1 MIPQARPPMPS
12 SAPRRLD
19 PPLFA
24 LPTLRPSHLLPLP
37 RPERLPFPL
46 TDPRTEFFYFGRNAV
61 WHAIRRLGLTGC
73 PVLVPAYHHGVEV
86 EALVDA
92 GAKPVFYGI
101 DRSFQPDLAQI
112 DRLARDGAR
121 ALYVIHFAGFP
132 QPMDDLLSIARA
144 HGLKVIED
152 CALSLLSADGA
163 RPLGARSDAAIF
175 CFYKTLPVP
184 NGGAL
189 WMPKKHVPLRLRR
202 PPVLAVANQTAA
214 SLLQGFEFTGGARV
228 ARLRQRVRRV
238 VRAANAVITVDRLPV
253 GTRHFD
259 PSRVDVGISP
269 VSLAVARRLDHSA
282 IVEQRRRNYYALLAR
297 VRDLSSPLIHELPTG
312 TCPLFYPLWCEDKS
326 AVRQR
331 LASEGVEAI
340 DFWRNGSPLVPE
352 KAFPEVE
359 ALRRH
364 VLELPIHQ
372 DLGAPEMDALASA
385 VRRALQ

>member
-1 MIPQARPPMPS
+1 MIPQLRPAEAARTS
-12 SAPRRLD
+12 ESVN

-24 LPTLRPSHLLPLP
+24 LPTLKPSHLLPLP

-73 PVLVPAYHHGVEV
+73 AVLVPAYHHGVEV
-86 EALVDA
+86 EAIVDA
-92 GAKPVFYGI
+92 GARPVFYGI

-112 DRLARDGAR
+112 DQAARDGAR

-132 QPMDDLLSIARA
+132 QPMDDLLALARA
-144 HGLKVIED
+144 HGMKVLED

-163 RPLGARSDAAIF
+163 RPLGARGDAAIF

-189 WMPKKHVPLRLRR
+189 WMPKQHVRLRLRR
-202 PPVLAVANQTAA
+202 PPALAVANQTIA
-214 SLLQGFEFTGGARV
+214 SLLQGLEFAGGGAV
-228 ARLRQRVRRV
+228 AMVRRQV
-238 VRAANAVITVDRLPV
+238 RRAVRAANALVSVDRLPV

-259 PSRVDVGISP
+259 PARVDVGISAL
-269 VSLAVARRLDHSA
+269 SLALARRLDHAA

-297 VRDLSSPLIHELPTG
+297 VRDLAPPLVHELPTG

-331 LASEGVEAI
+331 LAGEGVEAI
-340 DFWRNGSPLVPE
+340 DFWRHGSPLVPE
-352 KAFPEVE
+352 GAFPEVE

-372 DLGAPEMDALASA
+372 DLGAPEMDALAAA
-385 VRRALQ
+385 VRRAMG